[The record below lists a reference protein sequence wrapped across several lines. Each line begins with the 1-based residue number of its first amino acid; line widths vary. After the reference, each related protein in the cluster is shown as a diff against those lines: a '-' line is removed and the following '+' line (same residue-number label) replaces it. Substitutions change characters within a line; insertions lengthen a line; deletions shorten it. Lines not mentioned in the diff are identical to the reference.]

1 MYKMKDLGEAREY
14 LGIEIS
20 RDKTTSTVKLGQPKY
35 IQKILEEYKMDESK
49 PVSTP
54 MAKDYVSTEK
64 SGRQEDHPYRELIG
78 ALLYISTRTRPD
90 ITYAVRLLAT
100 KSQRFNNEDWQAGK
114 RILRYLRGTIN
125 MTLVFTP
132 CQEQEE
138 IAMFVDASWASPRD
152 RKSVTGAIIYL
163 YGNPIAYISKKQTII
178 ATSSS
183 EAEYVA
189 LAHGLQKMQWLKNLL
204 TELGVPELPTKVFTD
219 NTACLTWSTDPE
231 KPLPKHID
239 IQYQYAR
246 QQRDLSNCQ
255 FLYIPTQ
262 QQVADILTK
271 ALETT
276 KFNEHRTKL
285 KVTD

>member
-1 MYKMKDLGEAREY
+1 
-14 LGIEIS
+14 
-20 RDKTTSTVKLGQPKY
+20 
-35 IQKILEEYKMDESK
+35 
-49 PVSTP
+49 
-54 MAKDYVSTEK
+54 
-64 SGRQEDHPYRELIG
+64 
-78 ALLYISTRTRPD
+78 
-90 ITYAVRLLAT
+90 
-100 KSQRFNNEDWQAGK
+100 
-114 RILRYLRGTIN
+114 

-178 ATSSS
+178 AI
-183 EAEYVA
+183 
-189 LAHGLQKMQWLKNLL
+189 